1 MKSIGGAVCNSQ
13 TNKKSCPR
21 FISNSCTSAG
31 TVRVVGILVS
41 PRMSISTHKEWKP
54 RPMGIAGGRWR
65 RSVLRAA
72 RGRCGA
78 RGPGSGGAPLSG
90 RGVEAVGGLAAGRFG
105 FFSGLLCPRLS
116 APSAGHH
123 GEAGQP
129 RGEYPVGET
138 EGCRGAGAS
147 GSRGPSRSGRR
158 PRRAHLRTPRPRAL
172 RCACAVLAS
181 APGSAGSASP
191 GAARPAAVRAA
202 AAERPRPRRHA
213 ARARGQGMQG

>member
-1 MKSIGGAVCNSQ
+1 MEESQ
-13 TNKKSCPR
+13 GQRSEVPWHR
-21 FISNSCTSAG
+21 LLG
-31 TVRVVGILVS
+31 T
-41 PRMSISTHKEWKP
+41 
-54 RPMGIAGGRWR
+54 AGGRWR

-105 FFSGLLCPRLS
+105 FFSGLLCPRLP

-172 RCACAVLAS
+172 RCACAMLAS

-202 AAERPRPRRHA
+202 GAERPRPRRHA